1 MEASQGEKQFVQVV
15 HPGGLIPPRRRLGD
29 VIVELGFAERGIVE
43 ATVALAREDG
53 RPIGQALV
61 EAGIVDSSELARALA
76 ERNGLEYVDL
86 DNFQVDHG
94 AANLISSAEAS
105 RYRAI
110 PIAFADDET
119 LLVATADPANLV
131 GLDNVALSTE
141 RRVQP
146 VVTSPEHLEAMI
158 SQLSRLIESVH
169 EVDRETEEDAD
180 ETPEI
185 ELRESA
191 DEAPV
196 VKLVHTIIAD
206 AVRRGTSDI
215 HLDPSDGDL
224 RVRYRVDG
232 VVVDSATVPKRLAT
246 GLISRIKIMADLDIA
261 ERRVPQDG
269 RIGLTVDD
277 RYIDIRVA
285 TLPVMRGESAVMRI
299 LDKSRLVLELERLGM
314 RAEDRA
320 ILEHAVTRS
329 HGSVLVTGP
338 TGSGKTTTLYAT
350 LARINTPDKTLIAIE
365 NPVEYELPGIKQI
378 QVNPKVGLTFAA
390 GLRSMIRSDPDV
402 LMVGEIRDR
411 ETAQIAIESALTG
424 HLVLSTLHTG
434 DAPMAPTR
442 LIEMGIEPFLVAS
455 AIECVVAQRLARRL
469 CDECKRPVQITAEEL
484 SRSGFRIPWGWI
496 DAFEPVGC
504 VSCKNSGFRGRIGVY
519 EVMAVTDELRPLIL
533 ERASGAAIGEA
544 AMAGGMRRMRDDGL
558 EKVRQG
564 LTSVPELLRVL
575 GS

>member
-1 MEASQGEKQFVQVV
+1 VEASTGESNVAQVV
-15 HPGGLIPPRRRLGD
+15 HPHGIVPPRRRLGD
-29 VIVELGFAERGIVE
+29 VIVELGFADRGVVE

-53 RPIGQALV
+53 RPIGQALL
-61 EAGIVDSSELARALA
+61 EAGIIDSAQLARALA
-76 ERNGLEYVDL
+76 ERNGLEYADL
-86 DNFQVDHG
+86 NTFQVDHG
-94 AANLISSAEAS
+94 AANLISASEAG

-110 PIAFADDET
+110 PIAFADDDT

-146 VVTSPEHLEAMI
+146 VVTSPEDIDALI
-158 SQLSRLIESVH
+158 SQLTRLIDSVH
-169 EVDRETEEDAD
+169 EVDLEAEE
-180 ETPEI
+180 EPEEAEV

-191 DEAPV
+191 DDAPV

-232 VVVDSATVPKRLAT
+232 VAVDSATVPKRLAT
-246 GLISRIKIMADLDIA
+246 GLISRIKIMAELDIA
-261 ERRVPQDG
+261 ERRRPQDG
-269 RIGLTVDD
+269 RIGVTVDD
-277 RYIDIRVA
+277 RFIDIRVA
-285 TLPVMRGESAVMRI
+285 TLPVMHGESAVLRI
-299 LDKSRLVLELERLGM
+299 LDKGRLVMELDRLGM
-314 RAEDRA
+314 RPEDRA

-350 LARINTPDKTLIAIE
+350 LARINTPDKTVIAIE
-365 NPVEYELPGIKQI
+365 DPVEYELPGIKQI

-390 GLRSMIRSDPDV
+390 GLRSMVRSDPDV

-411 ETAQIAIESALTG
+411 ETAQIASESALTG

-434 DAPMAPTR
+434 DAPMAPAR
-442 LIEMGIEPFLVAS
+442 LTEMGIEPFLVAS
-455 AIECVVAQRLARRL
+455 ALECVVAQRLARRL
-469 CDECKRPVQITAEEL
+469 CDDCKQPVQISAEEL
-484 SRSGFRIPWGWI
+484 HRSGFEIPWGWI

-504 VSCKNSGFRGRIGVY
+504 VRCKGSGYRGRVGLY

-533 ERASGAAIGEA
+533 ARASSVEIGEA
-544 AMAGGMRRMRDDGL
+544 AAAGGMRRMREDGL

-564 LTSVPELLRVL
+564 LTSIPEVLRVL
-575 GS
+575 GT

>member
-1 MEASQGEKQFVQVV
+1 MEASSGEKQFAQVLR
-15 HPGGLIPPRRRLGD
+15 PGGLIPPRRRLGD
-29 VIVELGFAERGIVE
+29 VIVELGFADRGVVE

-61 EAGIVDSSELARALA
+61 EAGVVDSSELARALA

-86 DNFQVDHG
+86 DNFRVDHG
-94 AANLISSAEAS
+94 AANLISSAEAT

-110 PIAFADDET
+110 PIAFGDDGI

-131 GLDNVALSTE
+131 GLDNVAISTE

-146 VVTSPEHLEAMI
+146 VVTSPEDLEVLI
-158 SQLSRLIESVH
+158 GQLSRLAASVQ
-169 EVDRETEEDAD
+169 EVDEATEDAED
-180 ETPEI
+180 EPPEI

-191 DEAPV
+191 EEAPV
-196 VKLVHTIIAD
+196 VKLVHSIIAD
-206 AVRRGTSDI
+206 AINRGSSDI
-215 HLDPSDGDL
+215 HLDPGEGDL

-246 GLISRIKIMADLDIA
+246 GLISRIKIMAELDIA

-269 RIGLTVDD
+269 RIGLTVDG
-277 RYIDIRVA
+277 RFIDIRVA
-285 TLPVMRGESAVMRI
+285 TLPVMRGESAVLRI
-299 LDKSRLVLELERLGM
+299 LDKSRLVMELERLGM

-320 ILEHAVTRS
+320 ILEQAVTRS

-365 NPVEYELPGIKQI
+365 DPVEYELPGIKQI
-378 QVNPKVGLTFAA
+378 QVNPKVGLTFAD

-411 ETAQIAIESALTG
+411 QTAQIAIESALTG

-434 DAPMAPTR
+434 DAPMAPAR
-442 LIEMGIEPFLVAS
+442 LTEMGIEPFLVAS
-455 AIECVVAQRLARRL
+455 AVDCVVAQRLARRL
-469 CDECKRPVQITAEEL
+469 CEECKRPVRITAEDL
-484 SRSGFRIPWGWI
+484 RHSGFTIPWKHI
-496 DAFEPVGC
+496 DAFEPGGC
-504 VSCKNSGFRGRIGVY
+504 ARCSSGFRGRIGIY
-519 EVMAVTDELRPLIL
+519 EVMAVTDALRPLIL
-533 ERASGAAIGEA
+533 DRASSAEIGAAA
-544 AMAGGMRRMRDDGL
+544 VAGGMRRMRDDGL